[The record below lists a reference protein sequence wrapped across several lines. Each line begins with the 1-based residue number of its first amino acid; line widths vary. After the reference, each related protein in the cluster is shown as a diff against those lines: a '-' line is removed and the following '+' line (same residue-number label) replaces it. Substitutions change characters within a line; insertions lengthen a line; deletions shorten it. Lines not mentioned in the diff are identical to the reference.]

1 MGRLIAGATIILF
14 VLVVG
19 AVLAYVKVGAEE
31 TFSGTG
37 CGTGNATEC
46 ADEDQETG
54 FRDLVDAANPAEI
67 DEDAPSIVNSLWLL
81 VVVFLVLVAGM
92 LIVLAFVPLTGE

>member
-1 MGRLIAGATIILF
+1 MGRLVAGATIILF

-19 AVLAYVKVGAEE
+19 ALVAYVKVGAEE

-37 CGTGNATEC
+37 CGSGNATAC
-46 ADEDQETG
+46 AEEDQETG
-54 FRDLVDAANPAEI
+54 FRDLVDAADPSEL
-67 DEDAPSIVNSLWLL
+67 DEDAPGIVNSLWLL

-92 LIVLAFVPLTGE
+92 LIVLAFVPFTGE